1 MALNQWPA
9 LTYYADDGL
18 AEADNNI
25 AENALRIV
33 VWAAKTTCSSVR
45 S

>member
-1 MALNQWPA
+1 M
-9 LTYYADDGL
+9 TYYAEDAW

-33 VWAAKTTCSSVR
+33 SLARKNGLL
-45 S
+45 